1 MPLRSEVFV
10 APAAILQTSAKTV
23 FHPMLEPTKPPK
35 AQAQEDKRRKVCAV
49 FFLIVIE
56 TVSMLSLAH
65 KCAIQDQLSQNYNP

>member
-49 FFLIVIE
+49 FF
-56 TVSMLSLAH
+56 
-65 KCAIQDQLSQNYNP
+65 